1 MTKALKILD
10 QSAMHSHQDHHHH
23 GGGDS
28 GSDDRGQCAVANS
41 ALINVPTTSVRPR
54 DFKGRVAVVTLGC
67 AKNRVDSEVML
78 GSFVKS
84 GFEVVNEAEDADVI
98 LVNTCSFLE
107 SSVKE
112 SVDAIL
118 AVSELKGKGRCRQI
132 LVAGCLV
139 ERYREELTKTLPEV
153 DKFVSI
159 DDITK
164 VGDIAS
170 GGFDSVIDRAA
181 RPYFLY
187 DDTLP
192 RYLST
197 KIHTAYVKI
206 SDGCN
211 RPCTFCIIP
220 KIRGAMRS
228 RDFDSVIREVVELGE
243 RGVKEVNLIAQ
254 DLTSYGLD
262 SKGKRLSDL
271 LEKLDAAS
279 AARWIRLLYAYPV
292 GTDDKLLRAISDLPS
307 VVEYLDIPLQH
318 SSDSLLKV
326 MKRPL
331 GQFSP
336 RSIVEKIRTQAPTI
350 HIRTTFIVG
359 FPGETEKDVEDL
371 ESFILEGHF
380 TNLGVFK
387 YSPEPGTPAFE
398 LPNQIE
404 TKEKEARY
412 KRLML
417 AQQKVNTDR
426 LKSFVGDEFEVLIE
440 GTHEDTDL
448 LFTGRTRFQ
457 APEIDGT
464 VIINEFS
471 DGVSNVVPGQ
481 FGKVK
486 ITEVVGYDLL
496 GTLINV
502 E

>member
-1 MTKALKILD
+1 MGKGFAIID
-10 QSAMHSHQDHHHH
+10 NQEVGQSS
-23 GGGDS
+23 
-28 GSDDRGQCAVANS
+28 CASSNPA
-41 ALINVPTTSVRPR
+41 IMNVPDVGPNLRL
-54 DFKGRVAVVTLGC
+54 FKGRVAVVTLGC

-84 GFEVVNEAEDADVI
+84 GFEVVVAPSEADVI

-118 AVSELKGKGRCRQI
+118 EVSEFKSKGRCRQI

-139 ERYREELTKTLPEV
+139 ERYREELKTTLPEV
-153 DKFVSI
+153 DQFVSI
-159 DDITK
+159 DDISK

-170 GGFDSVIDRAA
+170 GGFESVIERAG

-197 KIHTAYVKI
+197 KTHTAYVKI
-206 SDGCN
+206 SEGCN

-220 KIRGAMRS
+220 KIRGLMRS
-228 RDFDSVIREVVELGE
+228 REMASVLREIQDLGS
-243 RGVKEVNLIAQ
+243 RGVKEINLIAQ
-254 DLTSYGLD
+254 DLTNYGVD
-262 SKGKRLSDL
+262 NKTGKLSEL
-271 LEKLDAAS
+271 LVEIDKLNAVP
-279 AARWIRLLYAYPV
+279 WIRLLYAYPV
-292 GTDDKLLRAISDLPS
+292 GTDDTLLKAISELPS

-318 SSDSLLKV
+318 SSEPLLKA
-326 MKRPL
+326 MQRPL
-331 GQFSP
+331 GKFSP
-336 RSIVEKIRTQAPTI
+336 RKIVEKIKTVSPNV

-359 FPGETEKDVEDL
+359 FPGETEADVSDL
-371 ESFILEGHF
+371 EAFILEGHF

-398 LPNQIE
+398 MPNQISE
-404 TKEKEARY
+404 KEKEKRH

-417 AQQKVNTDR
+417 AQQKVNTAR
-426 LKSFVGDEFEVLIE
+426 LKSFVGQQLQVLIE

-448 LFTGRTRFQ
+448 LFSARTRFQ

-471 DGVSNVVPGQ
+471 EGVINVTPGQ
-481 FGKVK
+481 FGRVE
-486 ITEVVGYDLL
+486 ITEVVGYDLV
-496 GTLINV
+496 GKLISIDQ
-502 E
+502 